1 MGQTGDRILSSHI
14 TNAHCYQERAKHG
27 QSVPTLFVNAP
38 FFGIFCINAL
48 PLSHS
53 CVHYILGKLRL
64 LCFLSFDANIN
75 TKTNIKW
82 VSSRQNLSWG
92 FSTKPD

>member
-1 MGQTGDRILSSHI
+1 MKEYKKLLQVDIKIWDKMGQTGDRILSSHI

-64 LCFLSFDANIN
+64 LCFLSFDANIP
-75 TKTNIKW
+75 I
-82 VSSRQNLSWG
+82 
-92 FSTKPD
+92 